1 MPLSLD
7 ETEIQLYRK
16 DGLLFPKT
24 VMTSDQAAAYL
35 GILEAYEKKTGGPV
49 KDQYRLNAIWCSLG
63 LMT

>member
-24 VMTSDQAAAYL
+24 VMTSDQAAEYL
-35 GILEAYEKKTGGPV
+35 GILEAYEKETG
-49 KDQYRLNAIWCSLG
+49 LSLIHI
-63 LMT
+63 